1 MKAGEQMIN
10 FPTNVHP
17 HNNAI
22 VIEKKQQTNGYYVHM
37 NDFYFTYT
45 GGFSLGRAEINLFD
59 MNTETQ
65 LLSRSQVY
73 TQLGGSYT
81 KAYSG
86 DQIEFTNTN
95 NISAVCNNGHNYAY
109 NLVLFQYDFND
120 NPVYD
125 MFLFR
130 GKITTIL
137 ESTTQIQLET
147 EIENLYAGYAVMY
160 IGNEYRLITNY
171 DYSTGVA
178 TIESAF
184 SNALTVDTTFKV
196 YCNYVKSQNYFFKA
210 RNLPV
215 VSANLSREYGQ
226 VKANINYSQ
235 PENIPLKYWQYSLWQ
250 TDNLSKWINGRTPA
264 DYTGYEDIID
274 TRHYYIG
281 TGFENIVNKV
291 IWFDV
296 RMTIAADDDTT
307 YVTTETVEKTM
318 NNTIVAYNSSTGIA
332 TMATTSSLMPVSRYI
347 PKPSTRFTIRDNKIP
362 FISKSIPHYTNNTN
376 YRFNIDASGHS
387 YRLKYDVVT
396 QDNVFVSGTTDVT
409 YNEATETLI
418 NQITKTYLQ
427 NDSNSIVIE
436 WDSNGDWKYQV
447 PCLIF
452 RKDEDDSVFKI
463 IGTAIHS
470 DACFIDYSVA
480 NSKKYQYMIMPC
492 NYSNKNSYY
501 KTVSSEPISVD
512 FNGWTITAI
521 SPITDSKYTETYN
534 FKQYKEVL
542 SSDVKLY
549 GVGDTWKLEGDIAN
563 PTISQNLNKV
573 MQIGLS
579 RYPTVIKNNNNYL
592 SGKFSGCL
600 GYFDCSIDDWYDSI
614 YLVEKWRKFMADNTQ
629 FMIRNNKGDVM
640 CVEISATSA
649 PDTTYDESTK
659 QLITTVQ
666 FDYVEFDNVDNLIF
680 FNLNN
685 DSSFGDSYEEE
696 TDV

>member
-22 VIEKKQQTNGYYVHM
+22 VIEKEQQSNGHYVHM

-73 TQLGGSYT
+73 TQLGGNYS
-81 KAYSG
+81 KAYSE
-86 DQIEFTNTN
+86 DKIEFTNTN
-95 NISAVCNNGHNYAY
+95 NISSVCDNGHNYAY
-109 NLVLFQYDFND
+109 NLILFQYDFND

-125 MFLFR
+125 MFLFK
-130 GKITTIL
+130 GKIDVVL
-137 ESTTQIQLET
+137 ESTTQIQFET

-171 DYSTGVA
+171 NSSTGIA

-210 RNLPV
+210 RSLPT

-226 VKANINYSQ
+226 VKASINYSQ

-264 DYTGYEDIID
+264 DYTEYEDIID

-281 TGFENIVNKV
+281 TGFENIVNKI
-291 IWFDV
+291 IWFDAS
-296 RMTIAADDDTT
+296 MTIALDDDTT
-307 YVTTETVEKTM
+307 YVTTETSKKPM
-318 NNTIVAYNSSTGIA
+318 NNQIIAYNSSTGIA
-332 TMATTSSLMPVSRYI
+332 TMAVTSSLMPVSRYI

-396 QDNVFVSGTTDVT
+396 QDNVFVSGTADVT

-418 NQITKTYLQ
+418 NQITKIYLQ
-427 NDSNSIVIE
+427 NDNNSIVIE
-436 WDSNGDWKYQV
+436 WDSNGDWEYQV

-463 IGTAIHS
+463 IGIAIHS

-501 KTVSSEPISVD
+501 RTVSSEPISIE

-521 SPITDSKYTETYN
+521 SPINDSRYTETYS

-542 SSDVKLY
+542 SSDIKLY
-549 GVGDTWKLEGDIAN
+549 SVGDTWKLEGDIEN

-573 MQIGLS
+573 MQVGLS
-579 RYPTVIKNNNNYL
+579 KYPTVIKNDNNYL
-592 SGKFSGCL
+592 SGTFNGLL
-600 GYFDCSIDDWYDSI
+600 GHLDCTTDDWYDSI
-614 YLVEKWRKFMADNTQ
+614 YLVEKWRKFIADNTQ
-629 FMIRNNKGDVM
+629 FIIRNHKGDVL
-640 CVEISATSA
+640 CVELSTTSV
-649 PDTTYDESTK
+649 PTTTYDENTK

-666 FDYVEFDNVDNLIF
+666 FDFVEFDNVDNLIF

-685 DSSFGDSYEEE
+685 DSSFGNSYEEE
-696 TDV
+696 VDV

>member
-22 VIEKKQQTNGYYVHM
+22 VIEKEQQSNGHYVHM

-45 GGFSLGRAEINLFD
+45 GGFSLGRVEMNLFD

-73 TQLGGSYT
+73 TQLGGSYS

-86 DQIEFTNTN
+86 DKIEFTNTN
-95 NISAVCNNGHNYAY
+95 NISSVCDNGHNYAY
-109 NLVLFQYDFND
+109 NLILFQYDFND

-125 MFLFR
+125 MFLFK
-130 GKITTIL
+130 GKIDVVL
-137 ESTTQIQLET
+137 ESTTQIQFET

-171 DYSTGVA
+171 NSSTGIA

-210 RNLPV
+210 RSLPT

-226 VKANINYSQ
+226 VKASINYSQ

-250 TDNLSKWINGRTPA
+250 TDNLSKWVNGRTPA
-264 DYTGYEDIID
+264 DYTEYEDIID

-281 TGFENIVNKV
+281 TGFENIVNKT

-296 RMTIAADDDTT
+296 SMTIALDDDTT
-307 YVTTETVEKTM
+307 YVTTETSKKPM
-318 NNTIVAYNSSTGIA
+318 NNKIIAYNSSTGIA
-332 TMATTSSLMPVSRYI
+332 TMAVTSLPVSRYI

-362 FISKSIPHYTNNTN
+362 FISKSAPHYTNNTN

-396 QDNVFVSGTTDVT
+396 QDNVFVSGTADVT

-501 KTVSSEPISVD
+501 KTVSSEIVSVD
-512 FNGWTITAI
+512 FNGWMITAI

-549 GVGDTWKLEGDIAN
+549 SVGDTWKLEGDIEN

-579 RYPTVIKNNNNYL
+579 KYPTIIKNNNNYL

-685 DSSFGDSYEEE
+685 DSSFGNSYEEE
-696 TDV
+696 VDV